1 MKKYIYNY
9 QTIARF
15 VTPVSKHAFL
25 LRCMPCDNACQHVE
39 GEHLFLQ
46 PYDFLSYG
54 YDTWGNRIEYG
65 SRFDP
70 HDSFVFV
77 SSGVVDLEPYAIP
90 AEGRLEVFGVPS
102 ALTAM
107 TREMKQFLAET
118 GGKVTSPTVDRA
130 MALAHAVYEHMS
142 YVPESTSIDTTAGQA
157 FAQARGVCQ
166 DYAHI
171 LIALCRERNIRA
183 RYVNGFLPGT
193 GATHAW
199 VEVLDDEQVWRG
211 IDPTNDLLIDYG
223 YIKLSH
229 GRDATDCPVSRGT
242 FTGATVQQ
250 TEIRVI
256 VEEI

>member
-9 QTIARF
+9 QTITRF
-15 VTPVSKHAFL
+15 VAPVSKHFFL
-25 LRCMPCDNACQHVE
+25 LRCMPCDTACQHVE
-39 GEHLFLQ
+39 GGHLFLQ

-54 YDTWGNRIEYG
+54 RDTWGNSIEYG

-77 SSGVVDLEPYAIP
+77 SSGVVALDSYAIP
-90 AEGRLEVFGVPS
+90 AEGRLEIFRVPS
-102 ALTAM
+102 PLTAM
-107 TREMKQFLAET
+107 SEEMHRFLAEV
-118 GGKVTSPTVDRA
+118 GGKVTASPLDRA
-130 MALAHAVYEHMS
+130 LALSRAVHEHMS
-142 YVPESTSIDTTAGQA
+142 YVPECTCTDTTAGQA
-157 FAQARGVCQ
+157 FAQAKGVCQ

-171 LIALCRERNIRA
+171 LIALCRERNIVA

-199 VEVLDDEQVWRG
+199 VEVLDDGLWRG
-211 IDPTNDLLIDYG
+211 IDPTNNLLIDYG

-229 GRDATDCPVSRGT
+229 GRDATDCPVNRGM
-242 FTGATVQQ
+242 FTGATAQQ